1 MCQQSTGRCSYL
13 GNTPVSLFT
22 CVDGDIGCKY
32 ILGISQGCS
41 LGSDLQFHAH
51 ASLFQEF
58 CRPPSTY
65 VHASRAGLLPSTRRK
80 ERLALRNSYQDIL
93 NYLDFTCMYGA
104 GLLGSVV
111 GDMALLYGVQ
121 GGVYLAGGI
130 LPKIRDFLIGSS
142 FVPRFLNKGSMREAL
157 ERIPVKLVEH
167 GQLGVVGAA
176 KWYLEQHQDD

>member
-1 MCQQSTGRCSYL
+1 
-13 GNTPVSLFT
+13 
-22 CVDGDIGCKY
+22 
-32 ILGISQGCS
+32 
-41 LGSDLQFHAH
+41 
-51 ASLFQEF
+51 
-58 CRPPSTY
+58 
-65 VHASRAGLLPSTRRK
+65 
-80 ERLALRNSYQDIL
+80 
-93 NYLDFTCMYGA
+93 MYGA